1 MKSAIERG
9 ETLNSTRLRRVAVVV
24 GILLL
29 AVVVVPVGATASSE
43 LRAVADGSV
52 IDFGPDGTP
61 EGIHDGLG
69 SVIVGFNA
77 HFGPGEY
84 RGVYEFDL
92 SAVQP
97 CAAGFAARL
106 RLIFAGTFEPGP
118 GAPGDPNLT
127 LYGGVGDGSID
138 LADFGAGSLQAS
150 FLAYDSPID
159 VTALVNSLVA
169 SAESGASFVARPN
182 PDSAAVSGAFLFSST
197 EISDA
202 YGFAPTVLEVDCA
215 RFMTAPE
222 QINALISLVDTYQL
236 TKLGTS
242 LEDKL
247 GNAERLLSAGKE
259 TEAKDNLQSFINQVE
274 AQRGK
279 ALTEDQ
285 TDTLSR
291 VAQRILNVI

>member
-9 ETLNSTRLRRVAVVV
+9 EPLNSTRLRRVAVAI

-29 AVVVVPVGATASSE
+29 GAVVVPMGATASTE

-61 EGIHDGLG
+61 EGIFDGLG

-77 HFGPGEY
+77 PFGPGEY

-92 SAVQP
+92 STLQP
-97 CAAGFAARL
+97 CSTGFAARL

-127 LYGGVGDGSID
+127 LYGGVGDGAID
-138 LADFGAGSLQAS
+138 LTDFGARSLQAS

-169 SAESGASFVARPN
+169 SAESGASFVVRPN

-197 EISDA
+197 EISDTF
-202 YGFAPTVLEVDCA
+202 GFAPTVLEIDCA
-215 RFMTAPE
+215 RFMTASE
-222 QINALISLVDTYQL
+222 QINSLISLVDSYQL

-247 GNAERLLSAGKE
+247 GTAERLLSAGKE
-259 TEAKDNLQSFINQVE
+259 TQAKDNLQSFVRQVE
-274 AQRGK
+274 AQRGN
-279 ALTEDQ
+279 ALTEAQ
-285 TDTLSR
+285 ADTLTR
-291 VAQRILNVI
+291 VAQRILNII

>member
-1 MKSAIERG
+1 MKSAIKGG
-9 ETLNSTRLRRVAVVV
+9 ETLNSTRLRRVAVAI

-29 AVVVVPVGATASSE
+29 GAVVVPMGATASTE

-61 EGIHDGLG
+61 EGIFDGLG

-92 SAVQP
+92 STLQP
-97 CAAGFAARL
+97 CATGFAARL

-127 LYGGVGDGSID
+127 LYGGVGDGAID
-138 LADFGAGSLQAS
+138 LTDFEARSLQAS

-169 SAESGASFVARPN
+169 SAESGASFVVRPN

-197 EISDA
+197 EISDT
-202 YGFAPTVLEVDCA
+202 YGFAPTVLEIDCA
-215 RFMTAPE
+215 RFMTASE
-222 QINALISLVDTYQL
+222 QINSLISLVDSYHL

-247 GNAERLLSAGKE
+247 GTAERLLSAGKE
-259 TEAKDNLQSFINQVE
+259 TQAKDNLHSFIGQIE

-279 ALTEDQ
+279 ALTEAQ
-285 TDTLSR
+285 ADTLTR
-291 VAQRILNVI
+291 VAQRILNII

>member
-9 ETLNSTRLRRVAVVV
+9 ETLYGGRLRRVAVVI

-29 AVVVVPVGATASSE
+29 GAVVVPMGATASTE
-43 LRAVADGSV
+43 FRTVADGSV

-61 EGIHDGLG
+61 EGIFDGLG

-77 HFGPGEY
+77 HFGAGEY

-92 SAVQP
+92 STLQP
-97 CAAGFAARL
+97 CATGFAARL

-127 LYGGVGDGSID
+127 LYGGGGDGAID

-159 VTALVNSLVA
+159 VTALVHSLVA
-169 SAESGASFVARPN
+169 SAESAASFVVRPN
-182 PDSAAVSGAFLFSST
+182 PNSVAVSGAFLFSSI
-197 EISDA
+197 EISDTF
-202 YGFAPTVLEVDCA
+202 GFAPTVLEIDCA
-215 RFMTAPE
+215 RFMTASE
-222 QINALISLVDTYQL
+222 QINALVSLVGSYQL
-236 TKLGTS
+236 TQLGTS

-247 GNAERLLSAGKE
+247 GTAGQFLSAGKE
-259 TEAKDNLQSFINQVE
+259 VQAKDNLRSFMRQVE

-279 ALTEDQ
+279 ALTEAQ
-285 TDTLSR
+285 ADTLTR
-291 VAQRILNVI
+291 VAQRILNMI